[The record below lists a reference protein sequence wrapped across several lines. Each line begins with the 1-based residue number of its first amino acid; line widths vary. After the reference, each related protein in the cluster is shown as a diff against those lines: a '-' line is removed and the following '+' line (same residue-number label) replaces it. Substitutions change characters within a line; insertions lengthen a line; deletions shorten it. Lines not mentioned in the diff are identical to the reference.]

1 VHQKCIFTPNLLWPP
16 YKSRSWNCSTIHC
29 IVEIRPLQINR
40 CDKWFTVSSMNSLHE
55 RWESE
60 SGNMHVVLFNAYK
73 NPLLHSQVSEEK
85 NSDSYWGC
93 FYSPSR
99 HATPNWALTPHSAL
113 KCKFLYKN
121 EFLVQRAKRE
131 DSLPRP
137 QFTVWIIPFISKRI
151 SPLQAKNKI
160 IFSAELNPQFR
171 QSWFWKSDSRGVFLG
186 CDYATRASQSP
197 AGFQNGDESN
207 LGSRSPAVRYRPL
220 QLKLVCRFERFGV
233 ESPSL
238 LFLL

>member
-1 VHQKCIFTPNLLWPP
+1 
-16 YKSRSWNCSTIHC
+16 
-29 IVEIRPLQINR
+29 
-40 CDKWFTVSSMNSLHE
+40 MNSLHE

-85 NSDSYWGC
+85 NSDSYLGC

-99 HATPNWALTPHSAL
+99 HTTPNWALTPHSPL

-121 EFLVQRAKRE
+121 QFLVQRAKRE
-131 DSLPRP
+131 DSLPCH
-137 QFTVWIIPFISKRI
+137 QFTVWILPFISKRI

-160 IFSAELNPQFR
+160 IFSAELNPQLR
-171 QSWFWKSDSRGVFLG
+171 QSWFWKSDSPGVFLG
-186 CDYATRASQSP
+186 CAYATRAFWSP
-197 AGFQNGDESN
+197 VGFQSGNESN
-207 LGSRSPAVRYRPL
+207 LESRSPAVRDHPL
-220 QLKLVCRFERFGV
+220 QLKLVCRFQRFGF
-233 ESPSL
+233 ESPSF